1 MDALSSSSCSKLNSM
16 APFLPK
22 KLLKGSHEEIQLR
35 ILFVRG
41 FQIVLASLV
50 QFCQPRTIS
59 PPYFPQ
65 IAPPTNLLPILIHCP
80 QISVIAHCD
89 DHYCLREKPSLEV
102 VLPEDY
108 FTHGTDGAL
117 QPRWKTSNK

>member
-35 ILFVRG
+35 AACDRLVNVCDFGMVKLPFG
-41 FQIVLASLV
+41 FQIVLALLV
-50 QFCQPRTIS
+50 QFCQPQTIS

-65 IAPPTNLLPILIHCP
+65 TVPLANLLPIQNQLYFFIMSFLGNKGAMEF
-80 QISVIAHCD
+80 SV
-89 DHYCLREKPSLEV
+89 E
-102 VLPEDY
+102 
-108 FTHGTDGAL
+108 
-117 QPRWKTSNK
+117 